1 MPRHITSIVVLS
13 LVLNMTGCATWTM
26 TQTPLKELE
35 GKKVRLTT
43 ETGTRVAGKLIAADS
58 LGFAVLRPKW
68 WAQRASIDTT
78 TIAKVER
85 RKFST
90 SRTVALIPILAIAFA
105 IEMSILVELMWED

>member
-1 MPRHITSIVVLS
+1 MPRHITRIVVLS

-26 TQTPLKELE
+26 TQTPLKDLE

-58 LGFAVLRPKW
+58 LGFAVLHRKW
-68 WAQRASIDTT
+68 WAPKASIDTT
-78 TIAKVER
+78 TIAKIER
-85 RKFST
+85 RQFST